1 MSTLRAA
8 SVQTNLQRG
17 FNSVNKYEG
26 FLVEQQPGTGTPFL
40 VFVAGAKDIVRW
52 AHADSIKLDRGNV
65 QRELI
70 AARWRQIKK
79 FFNAH
84 KNNVIPTSVTI
95 AFDESVTKAKN
106 AGALKKGVVGYAL
119 EHNTGTGTTRIIFP
133 DDVQPATFII
143 DGQHRLKGMSELD
156 FDPMVPVCLFLSMNK
171 LERAFQ
177 FVTINNKAHRLATDN
192 LKALYANFDL
202 LKADLRKRLTHASIT
217 GSNFATAVDVLNEDE
232 DSPFHKMVD
241 WVNNRFEDGNPLVSP
256 TALENSLKAIS
267 RAFPETKADESDALA
282 VLYAIWKAI
291 FAEYSIT
298 YKNAG
303 DLPNLILK
311 ATIQSLSEMVVD
323 RIKSVFD
330 PAFSQSSAVMDDG
343 GAQAGKEAAELISGI
358 PTEFWTEEWTLK
370 SLDTSGGRDIIKK
383 DIRKLKANMHK
394 NPNDAT
400 AWRKDLNVFSTG
412 TDEDED

>member
-1 MSTLRAA
+1 M
-8 SVQTNLQRG
+8 
-17 FNSVNKYEG
+17 NKYEG

-79 FFNAH
+79 FFKAH

-95 AFDESVTKAKN
+95 AFDESVTKVKN
-106 AGALKKGVVGYAL
+106 TAALKKGVVGYVL
-119 EHNTGTGTTRIIFP
+119 EQDPGTGTTRVIFP
-133 DDVQPATFII
+133 DEVQPATFII

-156 FDPMVPVCLFLSMNK
+156 FDPMVPVCLFLSMTK

-177 FVTINNKAHRLATDN
+177 FVTINNKAHKLATDN

-202 LKADLRKRLTHASIT
+202 LKGDLRDRLTHASIT
-217 GSNFATAVDVLNEDE
+217 GSIFATAVDVLNEDQ

-241 WVNNRFEDGNPLVSP
+241 WVNNRFEDGNPLVP
-256 TALENSLKAIS
+256 PAALENSLKAVN
-267 RAFPETKADESDALA
+267 RAFPETKSDESDALA

-298 YKNAG
+298 HENAG
-303 DLPNLILK
+303 DFPNLILK

-323 RIKSVFD
+323 RIKSDFD
-330 PAFSQSSAVMDDG
+330 PAFSQSAVMDDG
-343 GAQAGKEAAELISGI
+343 GAEAGKKAAALISGI
-358 PTEFWTEEWTLK
+358 PAEFWTEEWTLK

-383 DIRKLKANMHK
+383 DIRILKANMHA
-394 NPNDAT
+394 NPDDAT

-412 TDEDED
+412 EDEDED